1 MTWLTEKNVNV
12 LQMNWGFLTT
22 VFLLSTV
29 KFMFAPASGS
39 AMGLPFWET
48 YLASVAGG
56 TFGAAIFYFSSE
68 WFIKYTHSK
77 KVKKREEL
85 ERQGLPVP
93 HKKVFTKTN
102 RLIIRI
108 KWRLGIYGICF
119 WAPFFLSVPLGS
131 IIVAKFYGKLK
142 KTFPLIVLG
151 MGINAFITCGLS
163 YLHILF

>member
-1 MTWLTEKNVNV
+1 
-12 LQMNWGFLTT
+12 MNWGFLTT

-48 YLASVAGG
+48 YIASVAGG
-56 TFGAAIFYFSSE
+56 SFGAAIFYFSSE
-68 WFIKYTHSK
+68 WFIKYTHAK

-85 ERQGLPVP
+85 EKQGLPVP
-93 HKKVFTKTN
+93 HKNIFTKTN
-102 RLIIRI
+102 RMIIRI
-108 KWRLGIYGICF
+108 KGKLGIYGICF